1 LRTARVVLRA
11 KGYPLTFLDN
21 ELSCKARDEVNL
33 STRSRKKQ
41 KDVLTCSV
49 GPAAG
54 SGLPGLYGQDQ
65 TSAKTLIMLLIFQA
79 SYSPDKFFPIIHHQ
93 LAKEITP

>member
-1 LRTARVVLRA
+1 MFFSAHGRLHFIAHRKGGSSGKGLPFDVL
-11 KGYPLTFLDN
+11 GQ
-21 ELSCKARDEVNL
+21 
-33 STRSRKKQ
+33 RSRKKQ